1 MNKDLLKRLKKLE
14 NILIAES
21 FTVVYKDGQREQVP
35 TGECILLCKGEKV
48 KAFEGSSSKENG
60 KLIEL
65 LNGLL
70 EESED

>member
-1 MNKDLLKRLKKLE
+1 MNKDFIKRLEKLE
-14 NILIAES
+14 HIMILES
-21 FTVVYKDGQREQVP
+21 FIVVYKDGYREQIP
-35 TGECILLCKGEKV
+35 PGECILLCKSEKI

-70 EESED
+70 EEREE